1 MVAAQRDIFLTH
13 SICAFLYKT
22 TADNLNKMPKWKIMI
37 AVMLL
42 LIRPSGTCAHIIAAF
57 EPPLISGRCVL
68 CPPPRIPQPI
78 ICQNPADKEI
88 WRRALQKSTSQ
99 RVPEIHLHK
108 STNPVQHVRVILLRR
123 ICSRPEIPSSP
134 RCQQQTDTSSNLH
147 KIGEATPSQYCRVFW
162 VIQKA
167 AKLSYIYIV

>member
-1 MVAAQRDIFLTH
+1 MLNADHDCSDAAAH
-13 SICAFLYKT
+13 T
-22 TADNLNKMPKWKIMI
+22 TIGDVRAYNRCL
-37 AVMLL
+37 
-42 LIRPSGTCAHIIAAF
+42 R
-57 EPPLISGRCVL
+57 PPLISGRCVL

-134 RCQQQTDTSSNLH
+134 RCQQQTDTSFNLH
-147 KIGEATPSQYCRVFW
+147 KIGEAIPSHYCRFFFLI
-162 VIQKA
+162 IQKA
-167 AKLSYIYIV
+167 AAPPSF